1 MKNVTTLAANWRAL
15 AGTTFVCE
23 KTSVTASKGMVVTNH
38 PLASAAAVEMLSMGG
53 NAIDAT
59 IAALFTLNVVEP
71 MMVGLFGGGTALIR
85 LASGQIVVLDAL
97 SAAPAAARPDSYKPV
112 SDTWPGYMD
121 AEGRANAVGASSVAV
136 PGALLGWCEALERF
150 GKLDL
155 DTVLQPAIRHAARGF
170 AATEYLCMSTNIV
183 TSDLAKD
190 PAISAIF
197 LPGGSPPKVGDCI
210 RQPELAETLRI
221 IARHG
226 AAALHGGEL
235 GRHCAKYLG
244 AKGSFLSAADLERYK
259 TIERNPVRGDYRGLE
274 IIGPPAPCSGGIHV
288 VQMLN
293 LIEAF
298 DVAGMGFGTSEG
310 IHLLAE
316 VIKIAA
322 SDRRASTA
330 DPDFFDV
337 PAERLTSKAYADE
350 RRAEISMG
358 RASNYKAMAVGN
370 DSANTTHVTIS
381 DADGNIVSSTQT
393 INSLFGARL
402 IIPGTGIIPNNYM
415 YLFDPHP
422 DLPLSLQPGKRITS
436 TQSPLIVLKD
446 GKPRYALGL
455 PGGPRLYPSAFQ
467 AVVNLIDHQMT
478 LQETVEA
485 PRIWTQGQDLEVER
499 SFGGDVLADLRA
511 KGHPVT
517 QIPHVAGGMC
527 AIEFNEDGSATGAA
541 CWRADGTPVGV
552 GGGYARSGTAF
563 WADYERNE
571 SVRGDQSSKQ

>member
-1 MKNVTTLAANWRAL
+1 
-15 AGTTFVCE
+15 
-23 KTSVTASKGMVVTNH
+23 MVVTNH
-38 PLASAAAVEMLSMGG
+38 PLASAAAVEILTMGG

-97 SAAPAAARPDSYKPV
+97 STAPAAARDDSYKPI

-155 DTVLQPAIRHAARGF
+155 DTVLQPGIRHAARGF
-170 AATEYLCMSTNIV
+170 AATSYLCTSTELV
-183 TSDLAKD
+183 ASDLAKD
-190 PAISAIF
+190 PAISRIF
-197 LPGGSPPKVGDCI
+197 QPGGMPLKVGDRI

-221 IARHG
+221 IARDG
-226 AAALHGGEL
+226 ARALHGGEL
-235 GRHCAKYLG
+235 GRHCAEYLAG
-244 AKGSFLSAADLERYK
+244 KGSFLSAVDLERYK
-259 TIERNPVRGDYRGLE
+259 TIERKPVRGDYRGLE
-274 IIGPPAPCSGGIHV
+274 IIGPPPPCSGGVHV

-298 DVAGMGFGTSEG
+298 DVAKMGFGTSEG

-337 PAERLTSKAYADE
+337 PMERLTSKAYAGE
-350 RRAEISMG
+350 RRAEISMDKA
-358 RASNYKAMAVGN
+358 RTYKPKAVGN
-370 DSANTTHVTIS
+370 DSVNTTHVTIS

-402 IIPGTGIIPNNYM
+402 IIPETGIIPNNYM

-422 DLPLSLQPGKRITS
+422 GLPLSLEPGKRITS
-436 TQSPLIVLKD
+436 TQSPLIVLKNS
-446 GKPRYALGL
+446 KPRYALGL
-455 PGGPRLYPSAFQ
+455 PGGPRLYASAFQ
-467 AVVNLIDHQMT
+467 AVVNLIDHGMT

-485 PRIWTQGQDLEVER
+485 PRIWTQGQDLELELA
-499 SFGGDVLADLRA
+499 FGEAVLADLRA
-511 KGHPVT
+511 KGHPAT

-527 AIEFNEDGSATGAA
+527 AIEFNGDGSATGAA

-552 GGGYARSGTAF
+552 GGGHARSRTAF
-563 WADYERNE
+563 WADYERKLPVGVDHSNP
-571 SVRGDQSSKQ
+571 

>member
-1 MKNVTTLAANWRAL
+1 MTANWRAL
-15 AGTTFVCE
+15 AGTTFDCE

-38 PLASAAAVEMLSMGG
+38 PLASAAAIEMLTLGG

-97 SAAPAAARPDSYKPV
+97 STAPAAARPDSYKPV

-121 AEGRANAVGASSVAV
+121 VEGRSNAVGASSVAV

-150 GKLDL
+150 GRLDL

-170 AATEYLCMSTNIV
+170 AASEYLCMSARIV
-183 TSDLAKD
+183 AADLAKD

-197 LPGGSPPKVGDCI
+197 LPDGMPLNAGERI
-210 RQPELAETLRI
+210 HQPELAETLRI
-221 IARHG
+221 IARDG
-226 AAALHGGEL
+226 ARALHGGEL
-235 GRHCAKYLG
+235 GRQCAEYLSR
-244 AKGSFLSAADLERYK
+244 KGSFLSATDLERYK
-259 TIERNPVRGDYRGLE
+259 TIERKPVRGDYRGLE
-274 IIGPPAPCSGGIHV
+274 IIGPPPPCSGGVHV

-298 DVAGMGFGTSEG
+298 DVAKMGFGTSESV
-310 IHLLAE
+310 HLLAE

-337 PAERLTSKAYADE
+337 PLERLSSKAYADE
-350 RRAEISMG
+350 RRTEISMDNA
-358 RASNYKAMAVGN
+358 RSYKPIAVGN
-370 DSANTTHVTIS
+370 DSANTTHVTIA
-381 DADGNIVSSTQT
+381 DADGNVVSSTQT

-422 DLPLSLQPGKRITS
+422 GLPLSLEPGKRITS
-436 TQSPLIVLKD
+436 TQSPLIVLED
-446 GKPRYALGL
+446 GTPRYALGL
-455 PGGPRLYPSAFQ
+455 PGGPRLYPAAFQ
-467 AVVNLIDHQMT
+467 AVVNLIDHRMT
-478 LQETVEA
+478 LQEAVEA

-499 SFGGDVLADLRA
+499 AFGQGVLAEVRA
-511 KGHPVT
+511 KGHLVT
-517 QIPHVAGGMC
+517 QIAHVAGGMC
-527 AIEFNEDGSATGAA
+527 AIEFNEDGSATGAS
-541 CWRADGTPVGV
+541 CWRADGTPVGI

-563 WADYERNE
+563 WADYERGKPVGNAL
-571 SVRGDQSSKQ
+571 SSDR